1 MSFFL
6 TFLIGFFVQFA
17 LSLFYDH
24 PPRNSSLTFSLWGH
38 SSVSWI
44 FAIPLHHRYIY
55 VIPQYYSSFSFFFVI
70 PHWLFLGFFLCYSS
84 LSFLFFLSL
93 CHSSFF
99 VIFLCH
105 SSLLF
110 LVVLFLCYSSSSF
123 LIFLSLCHS
132 SLYSTSFWT
141 FPSWF
146 PYFAVSPF
154 VLLVTHEMPWLIAL
168 KEKKSAQIGHS
179 MNICWLGGV
188 QDIHHWNVND
198 IWLSLHPINK
208 YLLKF

>member
-6 TFLIGFFVQFA
+6 TFLFGFFVQFA

-38 SSVSWI
+38 SSVSLI

-110 LVVLFLCYSSSSF
+110 LVVLFLCYSSLSF

-132 SLYSTSFWT
+132 SLYFILNFSFMISLFCCLPSFPFGYTWDAVAHCTERKKICTNWT
-141 FPSWF
+141 FN
-146 PYFAVSPF
+146 
-154 VLLVTHEMPWLIAL
+154 E
-168 KEKKSAQIGHS
+168 
-179 MNICWLGGV
+179 
-188 QDIHHWNVND
+188 
-198 IWLSLHPINK
+198 
-208 YLLKF
+208 YLLIGWSARHTSLKCQR